1 MDEEA
6 KLDKTTVTGV
16 LEKLS
21 NTAKDD
27 LEKSETL
34 MTRAIFPQNIL
45 VLITVRDIVVEAIV
59 IQNKMQK
66 KKFIIDFVKRY
77 ILWPLHIE
85 FHHIRPS
92 KEWQRMKNLAE

>member
-66 KKFIIDFVKRY
+66 KKWTALWTMKRT
-77 ILWPLHIE
+77 I
-85 FHHIRPS
+85 
-92 KEWQRMKNLAE
+92 

>member
-1 MDEEA
+1 MDEET

-34 MTRAIFPQNIL
+34 MTRAIFP
-45 VLITVRDIVVEAIV
+45 
-59 IQNKMQK
+59 
-66 KKFIIDFVKRY
+66 
-77 ILWPLHIE
+77 
-85 FHHIRPS
+85 
-92 KEWQRMKNLAE
+92 